1 MQTGMLYHFSGPGD
15 FKTDFLSKTQHWFFF
30 LIFFYNSIGPTI
42 YRLISNKY
50 VFTPHPADDGGYWWS
65 YRCVMKY
72 DYDAGLTIPTLL
84 ESEPSW
90 LGRCE
95 DGRSGPPRY
104 LSTATWW
111 AFMWPHS
118 PTVLT
123 ATQNEPPPLLA
134 FTTTLYRSP
143 AQQTQPSSSLFGENV
158 YLSVGWRTGYGQQQY
173 TNVGVM

>member
-1 MQTGMLYHFSGPGD
+1 MQTGMFYHFLGPGD
-15 FKTDFLSKTQHWFFF
+15 FKTDFYRKLITIFLSQFFF
-30 LIFFYNSIGPTI
+30 YSSIGRTI
-42 YRLISNKY
+42 YRLKSKNY
-50 VFTPHPADDGGYWWS
+50 VSTPHPADDGVYWWS

-84 ESEPSW
+84 ESELSW

-111 AFMWPHS
+111 AFMCPHN
-118 PTVLT
+118 PTVRT
-123 ATQNEPPPLLA
+123 ASQNEPPPLLA

-143 AQQTQPSSSLFGENV
+143 AQ
-158 YLSVGWRTGYGQQQY
+158 RT
-173 TNVGVM
+173 